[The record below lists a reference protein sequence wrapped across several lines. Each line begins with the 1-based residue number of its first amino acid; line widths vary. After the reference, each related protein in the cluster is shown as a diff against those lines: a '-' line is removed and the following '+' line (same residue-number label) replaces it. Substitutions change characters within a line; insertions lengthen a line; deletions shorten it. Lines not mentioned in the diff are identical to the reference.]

1 MACRLDEPF
10 FWNPGSHTS
19 GHSPDR
25 LPSREPMTTTEPFTH
40 SKSHVRDARTNDA
53 ATLLRIYNRE
63 VLETTAT
70 LDAEPRTL
78 EEQTRWLA
86 ERSGGHVVIVVELDD
101 SVVGFA
107 SLSPFKDRAAYRP
120 TVENSVYVDP
130 DFQGRGLGRMLMTEL
145 VERARMFGFHS
156 VIARIAEGNPASIA
170 LHQAFGYEVVGV
182 EREVGRKFGRWL
194 DVTEMQLM
202 L

>member
-1 MACRLDEPF
+1 M
-10 FWNPGSHTS
+10 T
-19 GHSPDR
+19 SPD
-25 LPSREPMTTTEPFTH
+25 TTPPDTIAI
-40 SKSHVRDARTNDA
+40 RDATPDDA
-53 ATLLRIYNRE
+53 HALLRIYNRE

-70 LDAEPRTL
+70 LDAEPRSL
-78 EEQTRWLA
+78 EDQVRWLD
-86 ERSGGHVVIVVELDD
+86 ERSGGHAVVVAQVDET
-101 SVVGFA
+101 VAGFA
-107 SLSPFKDRAAYRP
+107 SLSSFKTRAAYRP

-130 DFQGRGLGRMLMTEL
+130 AFQRRGLGRLLMQEII
-145 VERARMFGFHS
+145 ERARIHGFHS

-170 LHQAFGYEVVGV
+170 LHEAFGYRVVGV

>member
-1 MACRLDEPF
+1 
-10 FWNPGSHTS
+10 
-19 GHSPDR
+19 
-25 LPSREPMTTTEPFTH
+25 MTTSEPPTNVEPV
-40 SKSHVRDARTNDA
+40 VRDAVAADA
-53 ATLLRIYNRE
+53 AALLRIYNRE

-86 ERSGGHVVIVVELDD
+86 ERSGGHVVIVVELGGTTA
-101 SVVGFA
+101 GFA
-107 SLSPFKDRAAYRP
+107 SLSSFRPRAAYRP

-130 DFQGRGLGRMLMTEL
+130 DYQRQGLGQLLMAEL
-145 VERARMFGFHS
+145 IDRARMFGFHS
-156 VIARIAEGNPASIA
+156 VIARIAEPNPGSIA
-170 LHQAFGYEVVGV
+170 LHKAFGYEVVGV

>member
-1 MACRLDEPF
+1 MTSPDTTPLDEIAI
-10 FWNPGSHTS
+10 
-19 GHSPDR
+19 
-25 LPSREPMTTTEPFTH
+25 
-40 SKSHVRDARTNDA
+40 RDATPDDA
-53 ATLLRIYNRE
+53 HALVRIYNRE

-70 LDAEPRTL
+70 LDAEPRSL
-78 EEQTRWLA
+78 EDQGRWLD
-86 ERSGGHVVIVVELDD
+86 ERSGGHAVVVAEVDGIVA
-101 SVVGFA
+101 GFA
-107 SLSPFKDRAAYRP
+107 SLSSFKTRAAYRP

-130 DFQGRGLGRMLMTEL
+130 AFQRRGLGRLLMQEII
-145 VERARMFGFHS
+145 ERARIHGFHS

-170 LHQAFGYEVVGV
+170 LHEAFGYRVVGV

>member
-1 MACRLDEPF
+1 V
-10 FWNPGSHTS
+10 SHIS
-19 GHSPDR
+19 GHSSDR
-25 LPSREPMTTTEPFTH
+25 LPSLEQMTTTEPFAQPEH
-40 SKSHVRDARTNDA
+40 HVRDARASDA

-86 ERSGGHVVIVVELDD
+86 ERSGGHVVIVIEVGG
-101 SVVGFA
+101 SVAGFA
-107 SLSPFKDRAAYRP
+107 SLSSFKARAAYRP

-130 DFQGRGLGRMLMTEL
+130 DFQRRGLGRVLMAEL
-145 VERARMFGFHS
+145 IERARMFGFHS

>member
-1 MACRLDEPF
+1 MP
-10 FWNPGSHTS
+10 TS
-19 GHSPDR
+19 AP
-25 LPSREPMTTTEPFTH
+25 EFTIRPAA
-40 SKSHVRDARTNDA
+40 VGDA
-53 ATLLRIYNRE
+53 AAIAAIYNRE

-78 EEQTRWLA
+78 DEQTRWLA
-86 ERSGGHVVIVVELDD
+86 ERSGGHMVIVVEVDGQ
-101 SVVGFA
+101 VAGFA
-107 SLSPFKDRAAYRP
+107 ALSPFKQRAAYRP

-130 DFQGRGLGRMLMTEL
+130 SFQRQGLGRLLMSEL
-145 VERARMFGFHS
+145 IDRARLFGFHS

-170 LHQAFGYEVVGV
+170 LHETFGYETVGV

>member
-1 MACRLDEPF
+1 
-10 FWNPGSHTS
+10 
-19 GHSPDR
+19 
-25 LPSREPMTTTEPFTH
+25 MTTFEPPTH
-40 SKSHVRDARTNDA
+40 AKHHVRDARSSDA
-53 ATLLRIYNRE
+53 TTLMRIYNRE

-78 EEQTRWLA
+78 EEQTMWLA
-86 ERSGGHVVIVVELDD
+86 ERSGGHVVIVVELDGI
-101 SVVGFA
+101 VAGFA
-107 SLSPFKDRAAYRP
+107 SLSPFKTRAAYRP

-130 DFQGRGLGRMLMTEL
+130 DFQRQGLGRILMSEL
-145 VERARMFGFHS
+145 VERARLFGYHS
-156 VIARIAEGNPASIA
+156 VIARIAEGNPGSVA
-170 LHQAFGYEVVGV
+170 LHEAFGYRVVGV

>member
-1 MACRLDEPF
+1 MLDGIAVLHHPLHAE
-10 FWNPGSHTS
+10 S
-19 GHSPDR
+19 
-25 LPSREPMTTTEPFTH
+25 PMTETPRPSSRKPATGTL
-40 SKSHVRDARTNDA
+40 VRDAVAGDA
-53 ATLLRIYNRE
+53 STLLRIYNHA

-78 EEQTRWLA
+78 EQQSRWMA
-86 ERSGGHVVIVVELDD
+86 ERSGGHVVIVLEIAGT
-101 SVVGFA
+101 VVGFA
-107 SLSPFKDRAAYRP
+107 SLSPFKERAAYRP
-120 TVENSVYVDP
+120 TVENSVYLDVDH
-130 DFQGRGLGRMLMTEL
+130 QGRGLGRVLMTEL
-145 VERARMFGFHS
+145 IERARMFGFHS

-170 LHQAFGYEVVGV
+170 LHRSFGYEVVGV